1 MKPFVQSRLDQAVTP
16 ITLVGGRPVR
26 PREVVLDATATTEV
40 RNQLRGMQA
49 QPFDSDDSDDW
60 RRAFAPPYVSIEEG
74 LGNAQLELWTR
85 VPEDAVDGLVADDN
99 MPGIHYN
106 TVYFASG
113 VWDFHHGGG
122 AEPPTRVL
130 VEDRLPESAA
140 EGHADLAILDT
151 GLPANWQQHPAR
163 LRGVRG
169 IDAVQSP
176 YDLLDE
182 NKDAELD
189 LQAAHGIFISG
200 LVRQK
205 EPNVGIEM
213 YRVLSST
220 GEGDEA
226 TIIATLNHV
235 RGSGVK
241 VVSLS
246 FGGFPVDDKEP
257 LLAATIRALTS
268 AGKLVVAAAGNAGQE
283 PDLAKLTMF
292 PASMAEVIAVGAL
305 GSTYGEKTV
314 APFSNAADVYYD
326 GVDVLSTY
334 VGWTGVHVPTANS
347 WATWSGTSFATPV
360 VAARLAADPDALT
373 TVAQPEPGLPQKS
386 VWPPEPATPIV
397 ASPVSLA

>member
-26 PREVVLDATATTEV
+26 PREVVLDATATTDV
-40 RNQLRGMQA
+40 RNHLRGMQA

-60 RRAFAPPYVSIEEG
+60 RRAFAPPNVSIEEN

-85 VPEDAVDGLVADDN
+85 VPEADVDGLVADN
-99 MPGIHYN
+99 TLPGIHHN
-106 TVYFASG
+106 SVYFASG

-122 AEPPTRVL
+122 SELPTRVPI
-130 VEDRLPESAA
+130 EDRLPENTA

-163 LRGVRG
+163 LRGACG
-169 IDAVQSP
+169 IDAFQSP

-182 NKDAELD
+182 NKDGELD
-189 LQAAHGIFISG
+189 LQAAHGLFICG
-200 LVRQK
+200 LVRQT

-235 RGSGVK
+235 RGTSVK

-246 FGGFPVDDKEP
+246 FGLFPAEVQAGTEP
-257 LLAATIRALTS
+257 LLAATIRALKS
-268 AGKLVVAAAGNAGQE
+268 AGKKVVAAAGNAGKDPE
-283 PDLAKLTMF
+283 LAKLTMF
-292 PASMAEVIAVGAL
+292 PASMAEVTAVGAL
-305 GSTYGEKTV
+305 DFTYGEKTL
-314 APFSNAADVYYD
+314 APFSNAADVYVD
-326 GVDVLSTY
+326 GVDRVSIY
-334 VGWTGVHVPTANS
+334 VGWTGVHVPTENA
-347 WATWSGTSFATPV
+347 WAKWSGTSFAVPV
-360 VAARLAADPDALT
+360 VAARLAAHPDDQSI
-373 TVAQPEPGLPQKS
+373 VEQPDSGLPPKS
-386 VWPPEPATPIV
+386 VWPPA
-397 ASPVSLA
+397 